1 MRKTGLWPFR
11 GFKSDRVGKYIIK
24 ELEYKVISVCQKYI
38 KALSGREVLQKRE
51 ANVTFALLSE

>member
-1 MRKTGLWPFR
+1 MRKTGLWPFT

-38 KALSGREVLQKRE
+38 KALSGREALQKRE